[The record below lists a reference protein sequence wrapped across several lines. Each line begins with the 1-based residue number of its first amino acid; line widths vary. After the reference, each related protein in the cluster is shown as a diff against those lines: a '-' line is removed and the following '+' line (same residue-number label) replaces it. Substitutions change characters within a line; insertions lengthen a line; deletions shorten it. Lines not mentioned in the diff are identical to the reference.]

1 MSAGTASLVRR
12 LSRPLLVVVVA
23 AVAVA
28 CGGHDSG
35 PVLTVGAGDSAE
47 SMMIAEIYAG
57 ALARTGLHTQTKT
70 RMGDRKDLL
79 AGLDSDTI
87 ALYGDVSGDLL
98 SALDPTAT
106 VTKPET
112 TTGADGGA
120 VDGVNAALS
129 KALPE
134 GVIDSDPADGTDLRQ
149 TVVAAATR
157 PADFPSSLKELGPRC
172 GDLTIGITTGP
183 PLDALRAPLDPLR
196 DVLNPLRS
204 VYHCEFAHALTFTT
218 DATLR
223 KALSDGEIQLAVL
236 AGPPS
241 FLPDGGADLAALAD
255 PDYAFRAASVLPV
268 MRKAALTD
276 QQIRKLNYVAGELT
290 TTDLAD
296 MIHQVRDQ
304 GAIPASVARVWLD
317 AHAL

>member
-1 MSAGTASLVRR
+1 MSARTDSLARR
-12 LSRPLLVVVVA
+12 LSRPLLAIAVTA
-23 AVAVA
+23 ALAA
-28 CGGHDSG
+28 CGSHETG

-57 ALARTGLHTQTKT
+57 ALARTGLRTQTKE
-70 RMGDRKDLL
+70 RMGQRTALF
-79 AGLDSDTI
+79 AGLDSNAI
-87 ALYGDVSGDLL
+87 ALFGDVSGDLL
-98 SALDPTAT
+98 AALDSTSM
-106 VTKPET
+106 VTKPEE
-112 TTGADGGA
+112 
-120 VDGVNAALS
+120 VNAAVS

-134 GVIDSDPADGTDLRQ
+134 GVIDSDPADGTDLRP
-149 TVVAAATR
+149 TVVAASASS
-157 PADFPSSLKELGPRC
+157 DLPSSLKDLGPRC
-172 GDLTIGITTGP
+172 EGLTIGITTGP
-183 PLDALRAPLDPLR
+183 PLDALRAPLDPIR

-204 VYHCEFAHALTFTT
+204 VYHCEFAHAVTYST

-241 FLPDGGADLAALAD
+241 FLPDGGVDLTPLAD

-268 MRKAALTD
+268 LRKGALTD

-290 TTDLAD
+290 TTDFAD
-296 MIHQVRDQ
+296 MVHQVRDQ
-304 GAIPASVARVWLD
+304 GAVPASVARDWLD